1 MDSANRQR
9 ESRVLRIKSI
19 EIEKNHL
26 LLKSEAFGFNGLPL
40 DDQRKMKFVKNK
52 QAYQNKSSRIAVE
65 HGFSQLKFC
74 FGIVVITTKCK
85 DTALSSFALSVT
97 VLNLSKIAEDF
108 LRPFFV

>member
-52 QAYQNKSSRIAVE
+52 QVYQNKASRIAVE